1 MQSENSNFRASTESI
16 LSNNDLG
23 RATLVRARI
32 TAGRCKEVRQ
42 HDPWLLNRRRQSRN
56 ALSYLLGR
64 CLMPDNRPQTWL

>member
-1 MQSENSNFRASTESI
+1 
-16 LSNNDLG
+16 
-23 RATLVRARI
+23 LVRARI